1 MSDFTTGPG
10 HDGGHPFLVSPTL
23 RSRPEAVVLV
33 LHGGA
38 EHSTD
43 RTTKWAPPVLRM
55 LPFARDLRRRSR
67 GRLAPYVLRDAVRG
81 YNDDKRSPVVDARWA
96 LERIRELHP
105 GRPVGLLGHS
115 MGGRVALELAGSDGV
130 EAVVGLAPW
139 VPEQYDVTPFLD
151 LHTLLLHGSH
161 DRVTDPRETKKLAA
175 RIAAAG
181 GDARFESLPDWHAM
195 LRRSRSWH
203 RLSSQFLEKALLPA
217 RGIGD
222 S

>member
-1 MSDFTTGPG
+1 MSDYEVGPE
-10 HDGGHPFLVSPTL
+10 HDGGHPFLVPP
-23 RSRPEAVVLV
+23 RGRGRADAVVLV

-81 YNDDKRSPVVDARWA
+81 YNEDKRSPVVDAGWA
-96 LERIRELHP
+96 LDRIRERHP

-115 MGGRVALELAGSDGV
+115 MGGRVALELAGTDGV

-139 VPEQYDVTPFLD
+139 VPRQYDVSPFLD
-151 LHTLLLHGSH
+151 RHTLLIHGSH
-161 DRVTDPRETKKLAA
+161 DRVTDPRETKKLAE

-195 LRRSRSWH
+195 LRRSGSWH
-203 RLSSQFLEKALLPA
+203 RLASQFLHTTLL
-217 RGIGD
+217 R
-222 S
+222 